1 MNALRTHQ
9 PAVNCALCGNG
20 EPLPGSTCAF
30 EELCL
35 TCQEGCC
42 MDCGGENDTDY
53 DYCAE
58 CLDDSY
64 LEDVARHE
72 DLMRERRL
80 EGGVR

>member
-9 PAVNCALCGNG
+9 PAANCVLCGNG
-20 EPLPGSTCAF
+20 EPLPGATCAF

-35 TCQEGCC
+35 PCQEGRC
-42 MDCGGENDTDY
+42 MDCGGENYTDH

-58 CLDDSY
+58 CLDGYYAEQFERHLDA
-64 LEDVARHE
+64 VA
-72 DLMRERRL
+72 